1 MRKPKLVKLAAL
13 ALASVCAIGLLAG
26 CSNSSGSA
34 PATSNGEHPTITIN
48 ALNRNMWKLQD
59 LVHEKYPEINL
70 KIIPCNGANTSA
82 YMTDMRK
89 SGQMTDIFFNTVYT
103 PGHLDDKTTSSTCP
117 ASTSPTTTC
126 SHACARSRPTAA
138 PYRLTLPIRP
148 ATCPVASA
156 QRRGVAPINRALTP

>member
-34 PATSNGEHPTITIN
+34 PATSNGEHATITMN
-48 ALNRNMWKLQD
+48 APCRNMSKLQD

-70 KIIPCNGANTSA
+70 EIIPCNGANTSA

-103 PGHLDDKTTSSTCP
+103 PGHLDDENDFLDMSGLDSTDNYAQSRLREVTPNGGAALLDIAELPCNVPGSAHSETRSST
-117 ASTSPTTTC
+117 
-126 SHACARSRPTAA
+126 H
-138 PYRLTLPIRP
+138 
-148 ATCPVASA
+148 
-156 QRRGVAPINRALTP
+156 